1 MNGAAET
8 LHSPVLEWYAEHAR
22 DLPWRG
28 AGATPWRVMVSEF
41 MLQQTPVS
49 RVLPVFE
56 AWLETWPTP
65 AALAAAPSG
74 EAVRAWGRLG
84 YPRRALRLHAAA
96 ATIVDEHGGEVPSA
110 YEDLRALPGIGE
122 YTASAIASFGFGG
135 RHAVLDTNVGGCS
148 PGRWTGSSSRRRTSR
163 RASGRWR
170 SPWCLMTAATSTRP
184 PGRWP

>member
-1 MNGAAET
+1 MSTTTDA
-8 LHSPVLEWYAEHAR
+8 LHAPVLEWYAEHAR

-28 AGATPWRVMVSEF
+28 PGATPWRVMVSEF
-41 MLQQTPVS
+41 MLQQTPVA

-96 ATIVDEHGGEVPSA
+96 TTIVEKHGGEVPGG
-110 YEDLRALPGIGE
+110 LRRPPCA
-122 YTASAIASFGFGG
+122 A
-135 RHAVLDTNVGGCS
+135 
-148 PGRWTGSSSRRRTSR
+148 RRR
-163 RASGRWR
+163 
-170 SPWCLMTAATSTRP
+170 
-184 PGRWP
+184 